1 MSGPR
6 WSILIFLACVAAV
19 LAGLA
24 SLTFYTLGLER
35 RDYQA
40 RADARHQ
47 ETTRLV
53 LWRMDSALTPL
64 LTREASRPFFEY
76 EPFVPADLGYGRI
89 PGPIQPGQTLVP
101 SPLLRPEEP
110 LVKLYF
116 TRSLRGLVTSPQA
129 PPRPLRE
136 IAESVYM
143 SSYEIEVA
151 EQRVRALSELL
162 GLGPSSVPG
171 RAPAPLVAAG
181 GDESGSALVD
191 GARPAPGESVKLEQN
206 EVTQSANEYRARQ
219 QIAENVS
226 QNRVPQVAG
235 GPDVS
240 RRAETPAEIAAKARP
255 LGASQAPAAVA
266 DKAKVGEEAAV
277 SEAQPAAPVGD
288 GSSGGAGTAPEA
300 SKSEVKPEAG
310 RWDSDGA
317 AAGASVPAPP
327 AAPGVSGP
335 SGDAAPKG
343 RAERGEPKAGSP
355 PAAGEG
361 EKLEA
366 GATAMSGANYGRG
379 SGSPGGTGEV
389 FNDGIPERFSNLLAL
404 APMGPAVEVG
414 RLTPRWVT
422 VGKGRDP
429 ELVFLREVVVEGER
443 LEQGFWVDW
452 PALRDMLVAS
462 AGDLTP
468 GATLRPLLAGVDE
481 SDPALLARTLAGIP
495 AELLTGD
502 APAAQVPVWSPARM
516 TLLVTWI
523 VSLLAI
529 LAIAMVLRASMEL
542 AERRGRFVSAVTHEL
557 RTPLTTFCLY
567 SQMLADGLIQG
578 DEARTTYLQTL
589 KSESQRLARIVES
602 VLEYARLGRK
612 RPGQVR
618 TLQSV
623 ERLIEQV
630 TPPLEQRCR
639 QAGMTLEV
647 GIEGGPSA
655 AGAMVAADAPTIER
669 ILYNLVDN
677 ACKYASAGADQRVH
691 VVATVDGS
699 GLVLSVRDHGPG
711 IEPSERPRVFR
722 AFVRGTREA
731 AGTIPGLGLG
741 LSLAQG
747 LAREIGAELR
757 LEPAREGA
765 RFDLRLPLA

>member
-1 MSGPR
+1 MNGPR
-6 WSILIFLACVAAV
+6 WSIIIFLACVAAV

-47 ETTRLV
+47 ETQRLV

-101 SPLLRPEEP
+101 SPLLRPQEP

-116 TRSLRGLVTSPQA
+116 TRSRQGFVASPQA
-129 PPRPLRE
+129 PPAPLRE

-143 SSYEIEVA
+143 SSYEIELA
-151 EQRVRALSELL
+151 EQRVRAISELM
-162 GLGPSSVPG
+162 GLGPSRIPPRTQPPIALGTSG
-171 RAPAPLVAAG
+171 MLSDAAPPASGNTQPPPTSAIAPPQVAQQ
-181 GDESGSALVD
+181 S
-191 GARPAPGESVKLEQN
+191 

-219 QIAENVS
+219 QIADTLS
-226 QNRVPQVAG
+226 QNRALQTAP

-240 RRAETPAEIAAKARP
+240 RRA
-255 LGASQAPAAVA
+255 
-266 DKAKVGEEAAV
+266 DK
-277 SEAQPAAPVGD
+277 
-288 GSSGGAGTAPEA
+288 
-300 SKSEVKPEAG
+300 
-310 RWDSDGA
+310 
-317 AAGASVPAPP
+317 
-327 AAPGVSGP
+327 
-335 SGDAAPKG
+335 
-343 RAERGEPKAGSP
+343 SP
-355 PAAGEG
+355 
-361 EKLEA
+361 
-366 GATAMSGANYGRG
+366 
-379 SGSPGGTGEV
+379 GSPGGASARPYPAEDQRAATSHEKSATPPAANDPPRRDDDTSTELAKSQSSSTDSKPGDAELAEAKSAAGDTTRSKDEDAAGTSTLHPRANELV
-389 FNDGIPERFSNLLAL
+389 FSAVASSAPGAAGTNLDAQSDPRFSNLLAL
-404 APMGPAVEVG
+404 APMGPTVEVG
-414 RLTPRWVT
+414 RLTPRWFT
-422 VGKGRDP
+422 TGKAREP
-429 ELVFLREVVVEGER
+429 ELIFVREVVVEGER
-443 LEQGFWVDW
+443 MEQGFWADW
-452 PALRDMLVAS
+452 PALRNMLIS
-462 AGDLTP
+462 NAGDLAP

-481 SDPALLARTLAGIP
+481 SNPALLARTLAGIP
-495 AELLTGD
+495 AELSAGA
-502 APAAQVPVWSPARM
+502 APIAQVPVWSPARL
-516 TLLVTWI
+516 TLLITWI

-529 LAIAMVLRASMEL
+529 LAIGMVLRAAMEL

-578 DEARTTYLQTL
+578 EDARATYLQTL

-602 VLEYARLGRK
+602 VLEYARLGHK

-623 ERLIEQV
+623 QRLIDQV
-630 TPPLEQRCR
+630 APPLAQRCT
-639 QAGMTLEV
+639 QAGMALEV
-647 GIEGGPSA
+647 SIEASHNA
-655 AGAMVAADAPTIER
+655 AEAMVAADAPTIER

-677 ACKYASAGADQRVH
+677 ACKYAAASTDPRVH
-691 VVATVDGS
+691 LIAHVDSSGVVF
-699 GLVLSVRDHGPG
+699 SVRDHGPG
-711 IEPSERPRVFR
+711 IDPAERPRVFR

-757 LEPAREGA
+757 LEPAPQGA

>member
-1 MSGPR
+1 MNGPR

-47 ETTRLV
+47 EAQRLV

-76 EPFVPADLGYGRI
+76 EPFVRADLGYGRI
-89 PGPIQPGQTLVP
+89 PGPIEPGQTIVP
-101 SPLLRPEEP
+101 SPLLRPQEP

-116 TRSLRGLVTSPQA
+116 TRSRQGVVTSPQS
-129 PPRPLRE
+129 PPAPLRE

-143 SSYEIEVA
+143 SSYEIELA
-151 EQRVRALSELL
+151 EQRVRAISELM
-162 GLGPSSVPG
+162 GLGPS
-171 RAPAPLVAAG
+171 RAPNRSQPPVALGTSGTLSDAESPLHRDGQIETTPGAPPPQIMQQ
-181 GDESGSALVD
+181 S
-191 GARPAPGESVKLEQN
+191 
-206 EVTQSANEYRARQ
+206 EVTQSANEYGARK
-219 QIAENVS
+219 QIADTLS
-226 QNRVPQVAG
+226 QNRVQQSTPA
-235 GPDVS
+235 PESS
-240 RRAETPAEIAAKARP
+240 RRAEKPAASPTPDPSTPPPTTLDAAPVTTESGAALAKREAEANEPQATDSKSKLRGDAKP
-255 LGASQAPAAVA
+255 TKEDTLAAVA
-266 DKAKVGEEAAV
+266 EPKTNFSDL
-277 SEAQPAAPVGD
+277 PAAAAASIPD
-288 GSSGGAGTAPEA
+288 IAGNDSAH
-300 SKSEVKPEAG
+300 SRSREAG
-310 RWDSDGA
+310 DS
-317 AAGASVPAPP
+317 APQ
-327 AAPGVSGP
+327 
-335 SGDAAPKG
+335 
-343 RAERGEPKAGSP
+343 
-355 PAAGEG
+355 
-361 EKLEA
+361 
-366 GATAMSGANYGRG
+366 
-379 SGSPGGTGEV
+379 
-389 FNDGIPERFSNLLAL
+389 FSNLLAL

-414 RLTPRWVT
+414 RLTPRWLT
-422 VGKGRDP
+422 TPKAREP
-429 ELVFLREVVVEGER
+429 ELIFVREVIVEGER
-443 LEQGFWVDW
+443 MEQGFWTDW
-452 PALRDMLVAS
+452 PALREMLIAN
-462 AGDLTP
+462 AGDLAP
-468 GATLRPLLAGVDE
+468 GATLRPLLAGADE
-481 SDPALLARTLAGIP
+481 SNPALLARTLAGIP

-502 APAAQVPVWSPARM
+502 APIAQVPVWSPARM
-516 TLLVTWI
+516 TLLMTWI

-529 LAIAMVLRASMEL
+529 IAIGMVLRAAMEL

-578 DEARTTYLQTL
+578 EDARATYLHTL

-623 ERLIEQV
+623 QRLIDQV
-630 TPPLEQRCR
+630 TPPLVQRCT

-647 GIEGGPSA
+647 TIEGNPDA
-655 AGAMVAADAPTIER
+655 ADAMVAADAATIER

-677 ACKYASAGADQRVH
+677 ACKYAASAEDHRVHLVARVDSAG
-691 VVATVDGS
+691 VVF
-699 GLVLSVRDHGPG
+699 SVRDHGPG
-711 IEPSERPRVFR
+711 IDPAERPRVFR

-757 LEPAREGA
+757 LEPAPVGA
-765 RFDLRLPLA
+765 RFDLRLPRA